1 MVVIKIKQ
9 RLLQIVGA
17 IGALVS
23 LAAYIHT
30 PSFPTPDK
38 ILVFLVFVF
47 MIFEQATEMLKR
59 LLPFVA
65 LIIVY
70 ESFRSIVPKL
80 NSHVNYTLAPHI
92 DRMLFGNLP
101 TVYLQR
107 WLWHGHVQ
115 WYDFV
120 LYTPYLLFFALPIG
134 LALLVWKTRDKHYW
148 EVVTAYLTLF
158 FAAFL
163 TFLAF
168 PTAPPW
174 LASQNHYIV
183 PIVRTSSYVW
193 ASLGIHNFAS
203 VYNHLAANPVAAV
216 PSLHSACATL
226 LAIFVF
232 KLYGKRWG
240 LVSLIYPVLIY
251 VGVVYEGEH
260 YVFDVLMGIVYAVG
274 AYYGGP
280 YVLRYIERLGGKIKS
295 LKSAPVVPKSLKN

>member
-1 MVVIKIKQ
+1 
-9 RLLQIVGA
+9 
-17 IGALVS
+17 
-23 LAAYIHT
+23 
-30 PSFPTPDK
+30 
-38 ILVFLVFVF
+38 
-47 MIFEQATEMLKR
+47 MIFDQATEMLKR

-65 LIIVY
+65 LIFVY

-92 DRMLFGNLP
+92 DRLLFGKLP
-101 TVYLQR
+101 TIYLQR

-120 LYTPYLLFFALPIG
+120 FYVPYLLFFAVPIG
-134 LALLVWKTRDKHYW
+134 LALLVWKTRVKYYW
-148 EVVTAYLTLF
+148 EVVATYLTVF

-174 LASQNHYIV
+174 LASQNHYIE

-193 ASLGIHNFAS
+193 SALGIHNFAS

-216 PSLHSACATL
+216 PSLHAACATL
-226 LAIFVF
+226 LAIFIF
-232 KLYGKRWG
+232 KLYGRRWG

-251 VGVVYEGEH
+251 IGVVYEGEH
-260 YVFDVLMGIVYAVG
+260 YAFDVIAGIVYALG
-274 AYYGGP
+274 AYYAGP
-280 YVLRYIERLGGKIKS
+280 YVLRYLQRLGGKGQKT
-295 LKSAPVVPKSLKN
+295 LKRLVESSKPAKT